1 MEYLETAK
9 VTSKGQ
15 VTIPSIIREILKIEP
30 GTTVMFKVTEK
41 GVFLSPCEIIEKPA
55 YSAKEWKQIEKFV
68 AEKGK
73 AYKTASAAKDYLDT
87 L

>member
-1 MEYLETAK
+1 MNYTETAK

-15 VTIPSIIREILKIEP
+15 VTIPSAIREILRLEP
-30 GTTVMFKVTEK
+30 GSTVIFKVTEK
-41 GVFLSPCEIIEKPA
+41 GIILSPGKIVEEPA
-55 YSAKEWKQIEKFV
+55 YTAKEWRKIEKIV

-73 AYKTASAAKDYLDT
+73 TYKTARSAKKHLDS

>member
-1 MEYLETAK
+1 MEHMEIAK

-15 VTIPSIIREILKIEP
+15 VTIPAAIRNILKLES
-30 GTTVMFKVTEK
+30 GSTVIFKITK
-41 GVFLSPCEIIEKPA
+41 SGVVITPCQIIEKPT
-55 YSAKEWKQIEKFV
+55 YSQEEWRKIERLV

-73 AYKTASAAKDYLDT
+73 KYHSPDDAKKHLDS

>member
-1 MEYLETAK
+1 MTYTEIAK

-15 VTIPSIIREILKIEP
+15 VTIPSAIRDILRLEP
-30 GTTVMFKVTEK
+30 GSTVMFKVTK
-41 GVFLSPCEIIEKPA
+41 DGVLLSPCEIIEKPS
-55 YSAKEWKQIEKFV
+55 YNAKEWKQIERMV

-73 AYKTASAAKDYLDT
+73 TYKTTQSAKKHLDS

>member
-1 MEYLETAK
+1 MDYVETAR

-15 VTIPSIIREILKIEP
+15 VTIPSTIRDILGLEP
-30 GTTVMFKVTEK
+30 GSTVMFKVTEN
-41 GVFLSPCEIIEKPA
+41 GILISPCEIIEKPS
-55 YSAKEWKQIEKFV
+55 YTPKEWRQIEKIV

-73 AYKTASAAKDYLDT
+73 RYKTARSAKKHLDS

>member
-1 MEYLETAK
+1 MAYTETAK

-15 VTIPSIIREILKIEP
+15 VTIPATIREILRLETGSTII
-30 GTTVMFKVTEK
+30 FKVTK
-41 GVFLSPCEIIEKPA
+41 NGVLLSPCELIERPA
-55 YSAKEWKQIEKFV
+55 YTVQEWRKIERMV

-73 AYKTASAAKDYLDT
+73 VYKTSLAAKKHLDS

>member
-1 MEYLETAK
+1 MDYAETAK

-15 VTIPSIIREILKIEP
+15 VTIPSTIREILRLEP
-30 GTTVMFKVTEK
+30 GSTVIFKVTEK
-41 GVFLSPCEIIEKPA
+41 GVILSPCKIIEEPA
-55 YSAKEWKQIEKFV
+55 YTAKEWSKIEKIV

-73 AYKTASAAKDYLDT
+73 TYKTAQSAKKHLDS

>member
-1 MEYLETAK
+1 MNYTEAAK

-15 VTIPSIIREILKIEP
+15 VTIPSTIREILKLEP
-30 GTTVMFKVTEK
+30 GSTVIFKVTEK
-41 GVFLSPCEIIEKPA
+41 GVLLSPGKIIEEPA
-55 YSAKEWKQIEKFV
+55 YTAKEWRRIEKIV

-73 AYKTASAAKDYLDT
+73 AYKTARSAKKHLDS

>member
-1 MEYLETAK
+1 MTYTETAK

-15 VTIPSIIREILKIEP
+15 VTIPSIIREILKLES
-30 GTTVMFKVTEK
+30 GSTVIFKVTEK
-41 GVFLSPCEIIEKPA
+41 GVLLSPCKIIEEPA
-55 YSAKEWKQIEKFV
+55 YTEKEWSKIEKMV

-73 AYKTASAAKDYLDT
+73 TYKTAQSAKKHLDS

>member
-1 MEYLETAK
+1 MDYTETAK

-15 VTIPSIIREILKIEP
+15 VTIPSTIRDILRLEP
-30 GTTVMFKVTEK
+30 GSTVMFKVTK
-41 GVFLSPCEIIEKPA
+41 NGVLLSPCEIVERPS
-55 YSAKEWKQIEKFV
+55 YSPKEWKQIEKLV

-73 AYKTASAAKDYLDT
+73 MYKSARSAKKHLDS

>member
-1 MEYLETAK
+1 MDYAETAK

-15 VTIPSIIREILKIEP
+15 VTIPATIREILRLEP
-30 GTTVMFKVTEK
+30 GSNVMFKVTKK
-41 GVFLSPCEIIEKPA
+41 GVLLSPCELIERPAYTVQEWGKIEKM
-55 YSAKEWKQIEKFV
+55 V

-73 AYKTASAAKDYLDT
+73 TYNTSQEAKKHLDS

>member
-1 MEYLETAK
+1 MNYTETAK

-15 VTIPSIIREILKIEP
+15 VTIPSTIREILRLEP
-30 GTTVMFKVTEK
+30 GSTVMFKVTED
-41 GVFLSPCEIIEKPA
+41 GVFLSPCEIIEKAP
-55 YSAKEWKQIEKFV
+55 YTAKEWRQIEKMV

-73 AYKTASAAKDYLDT
+73 IYKSARSAKKHLDS

>member
-1 MEYLETAK
+1 MNFIEIAK

-15 VTIPSIIREILKIEP
+15 VTIPSTIREILKLEP
-30 GTTVMFKVTEK
+30 GSTVMFKVTEK
-41 GVFLSPCEIIEKPA
+41 GVHLSPCEIVEKQP
-55 YSAKEWKQIEKFV
+55 YSREEWKQIERLI

-73 AYKTASAAKDYLDT
+73 VYKSARAAKKHLDS

>member
-15 VTIPSIIREILKIEP
+15 VTIPSTIREILSLEP
-30 GTTVMFKVTEK
+30 GSTLMFKVTK
-41 GVFLSPCEIIEKPA
+41 NGVLLTPCELIERPAYTIQEWKKIEKM
-55 YSAKEWKQIEKFV
+55 V

-73 AYKTASAAKDYLDT
+73 IYKTSQSAKKHLDS